1 MLPALGSLRI
11 ESCSKLEELNYIGN
25 MNESDLKTTL
35 SVYNEMDSAKLT
47 EEELV
52 FIKELDKRLQNYN
65 LETDLLLIYEKLKV
79 EQKK

>member
-1 MLPALGSLRI
+1 
-11 ESCSKLEELNYIGN
+11 